1 MAALC
6 KNLGFGGLEK
16 HHWKGLAGPHGPA
29 ASWSKAQGKAR
40 AHRGWGVCRDHP
52 TVPPPLQGG
61 DYLGRREETANYTSL
76 MGQSLH
82 THTHAHTHWERT
94 HVAGSFPLDM
104 LTCRQAIPLPCGKGR
119 RGCKGHGGGQ
129 LKREAVGRGIEAPGG
144 ESRAKTKRKD
154 GGWSLKTEQKIVNSI
169 QGRER
174 RGSHQHTTCSTHQG
188 KVLSTPG
195 PSWWS
200 HLA

>member
-1 MAALC
+1 MQKFRVWGTGEAS
-6 KNLGFGGLEK
+6 LER
-16 HHWKGLAGPHGPA
+16 LSRSARTCSQLEQSAGKSQSTPGMGCVQGPSHSA
-29 ASWSKAQGKAR
+29 
-40 AHRGWGVCRDHP
+40 
-52 TVPPPLQGG
+52 
-61 DYLGRREETANYTSL
+61 TSL
-76 MGQSLH
+76 ARRRLFGKKGGNSQLYLLHGAIPAH
-82 THTHAHTHWERT
+82 THTHTHWERT
-94 HVAGSFPLDM
+94 RVAGSFPLDM
-104 LTCRQAIPLPCGKGR
+104 LTCRQAIPLPCRKGR

-174 RGSHQHTTCSTHQG
+174 RGSHQHTTCSTHRG
-188 KVLSTPG
+188 KVLSTPC